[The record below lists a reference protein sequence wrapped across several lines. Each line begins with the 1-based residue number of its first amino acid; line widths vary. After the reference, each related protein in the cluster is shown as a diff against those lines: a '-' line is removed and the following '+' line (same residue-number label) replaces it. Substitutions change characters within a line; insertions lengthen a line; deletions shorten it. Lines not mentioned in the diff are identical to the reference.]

1 MEFKISITRAKVTMC
16 KLTGK
21 YNRIVLTDAFLESQ
35 KRMQSLNKYRLILDA
50 KEVTQTFDA
59 DHIENETERI
69 RIANKMISAFAQFE
83 NVKIATVLNF
93 EDVNHF
99 IQFLVKRKGI
109 ELELFDNLKEAV
121 RWIG

>member
-1 MEFKISITRAKVTMC
+1 MC